1 MMNKAQITK
10 IVIRL
15 ATRPKWSIEARRD
28 KVSQM
33 IAEEI
38 QRSDELNQALMELD
52 ILLDKLQKIY
62 QEVDDVCEH
71 LLKHYFKSEYIQM
84 NRPSFLNT
92 NTIEDSKAG
101 FIKKLLEVSDSRKSL
116 KVQDSEITTHSIY
129 HKIDPGLRIALNNNI
144 VTLLTIDN
152 ELIDLKVMYEFLIEN
167 CENE

>member
-1 MMNKAQITK
+1 MNEAQITK
-10 IVIRL
+10 IVMRL
-15 ATRPKWSIEARRD
+15 ATRSKWSIEVRRD

-52 ILLDKLQKIY
+52 ILLDKLQKVY

-71 LLKHYFKSEYIQM
+71 LLKHYLKSEYIQM
-84 NRPSFLNT
+84 HRPSFLNT

-101 FIKKLLEVSDSRKSL
+101 FIKRLLEVSDSRKSL
-116 KVQDSEITTHSIY
+116 KLQDSEITTHSIY

-152 ELIDLKVMYEFLIEN
+152 ELIDLKVIYKFLIEN

>member
-1 MMNKAQITK
+1 MNEAQITK
-10 IVIRL
+10 IVMRL
-15 ATRPKWSIEARRD
+15 ATRSKWSIEVRRN

-52 ILLDKLQKIY
+52 ILLDKLQKVY

-71 LLKHYFKSEYIQM
+71 LLKHYLKSEYIQIH
-84 NRPSFLNT
+84 RPSFFNT
-92 NTIEDSKAG
+92 TNMKDSKAE
-101 FIKKLLEVSDSRKSL
+101 FIQRLLEVSERRKSL

-129 HKIDPGLRIALNNNI
+129 YRIDPGLRIALNNNI

-152 ELIDLKVMYEFLIEN
+152 ELIDLKVMYEFLIEK
-167 CENE
+167 CTNE

>member
-1 MMNKAQITK
+1 MNEAQITK
-10 IVIRL
+10 IVMRL
-15 ATRPKWSIEARRD
+15 ATRSKWSIEVRRD

-52 ILLDKLQKIY
+52 ILLDKLQKVY

-71 LLKHYFKSEYIQM
+71 LLKHYLKSEYIQM
-84 NRPSFLNT
+84 HRPSFLNT

-101 FIKKLLEVSDSRKSL
+101 FIKRLLEVSDSKKSL
-116 KVQDSEITTHSIY
+116 KLQDSEITTHSIY

-152 ELIDLKVMYEFLIEN
+152 ELIDLKVIYEFLIEN

>member
-1 MMNKAQITK
+1 MSETQITK
-10 IVIRL
+10 IVTRL
-15 ATRPKWSIEARRD
+15 ATRPKWSIEARRN

-52 ILLDKLQKIY
+52 ILLDKLQKVY

-71 LLKHYFKSEYIQM
+71 LIKHHLKSEYIQIH
-84 NRPSFLNT
+84 RPSFLNT
-92 NTIEDSKAG
+92 NTIKDSKAE
-101 FIKKLLEVSDSRKSL
+101 FIQRLLEVSDSRESL

-152 ELIDLKVMYEFLIEN
+152 ELIDLKVIYEFLIEN

>member
-1 MMNKAQITK
+1 MNEAQITK
-10 IVIRL
+10 VVMRL
-15 ATRPKWSIEARRD
+15 ATRSKWSIEVRRD

-52 ILLDKLQKIY
+52 ILLDKLQKVY

-71 LLKHYFKSEYIQM
+71 LLKHYLKSEYIQM
-84 NRPSFLNT
+84 HRPSFLNT

-101 FIKKLLEVSDSRKSL
+101 FIKRLLEVSDSRKSL

-144 VTLLTIDN
+144 VALLTINN

-167 CENE
+167 CDNE

>member
-1 MMNKAQITK
+1 MNEAQITK
-10 IVIRL
+10 IVMRL
-15 ATRPKWSIEARRD
+15 ATRSKWSIEIRRN

-33 IAEEI
+33 IAEEV

-52 ILLDKLQKIY
+52 ILLDKLQKVY

-71 LLKHYFKSEYIQM
+71 LLKHYLKSEYIQIH
-84 NRPSFLNT
+84 RPSFFNT
-92 NTIEDSKAG
+92 TGIKDSKAE
-101 FIKKLLEVSDSRKSL
+101 FVQRMLEVSEGRQSL

-129 HKIDPGLRIALNNNI
+129 YKIDPGLRIALNNNI

-152 ELIDLKVMYEFLIEN
+152 ELIDLKTMYEFLIEN

>member
-1 MMNKAQITK
+1 MNEAQITK
-10 IVIRL
+10 IVMRL
-15 ATRPKWSIEARRD
+15 ATRSRWSIEVRRD

-52 ILLDKLQKIY
+52 ILLDKLQKVY

-71 LLKHYFKSEYIQM
+71 LLKHYLKSEYIQM
-84 NRPSFLNT
+84 HRPSFLNT
-92 NTIEDSKAG
+92 NTIEDSKTG
-101 FIKKLLEVSDSRKSL
+101 FIKRLLEVSDSRKSL
-116 KVQDSEITTHSIY
+116 KLQDSEITTHSIY

-152 ELIDLKVMYEFLIEN
+152 ELIDLKVIYEFLIEN

>member
-1 MMNKAQITK
+1 MNEAQITK
-10 IVIRL
+10 IVMRL
-15 ATRPKWSIEARRD
+15 ATRSKWSIEVRRD

-52 ILLDKLQKIY
+52 ILLDKLQKVY

-71 LLKHYFKSEYIQM
+71 LLKHYLKSEYIQM
-84 NRPSFLNT
+84 HRPSFLNT

-101 FIKKLLEVSDSRKSL
+101 FIKRLLEVSDSRKSL
-116 KVQDSEITTHSIY
+116 KLQDSEITTHSIY

-144 VTLLTIDN
+144 VALLTIDN

-167 CENE
+167 CDNE

>member
-1 MMNKAQITK
+1 MNETQIIK

-28 KVSQM
+28 RVSQM

-52 ILLDKLQKIY
+52 ILLDKLQKVY

-71 LLKHYFKSEYIQM
+71 LLKHYLKSEYIQIHK
-84 NRPSFLNT
+84 PSFLNT
-92 NTIEDSKAG
+92 NTVKDSKAE
-101 FIKKLLEVSDSRKSL
+101 FTQRLLEVADSRESL
-116 KVQDSEITTHSIY
+116 KVQNSEITTHSIY
-129 HKIDPGLRIALNNNI
+129 HKVDPGLRIALNNNI

-152 ELIDLKVMYEFLIEN
+152 ELIDLKVIYEFLIEN

>member
-1 MMNKAQITK
+1 MNEAQITK
-10 IVIRL
+10 IVMRL
-15 ATRPKWSIEARRD
+15 ATRSKWSIEVRRD

-52 ILLDKLQKIY
+52 ILLDKLQKAY

-71 LLKHYFKSEYIQM
+71 LLKHYLKSEYIQM
-84 NRPSFLNT
+84 HRPSFLNA
-92 NTIEDSKAG
+92 NTIKDSKAE
-101 FIKKLLEVSDSRKSL
+101 FIQRLLEVSDSRESL
-116 KVQDSEITTHSIY
+116 KIQDSEITTHSIY

-152 ELIDLKVMYEFLIEN
+152 ELIDLKVIYEFLIEN

>member
-1 MMNKAQITK
+1 MNETQITK

-28 KVSQM
+28 RVSQI

-52 ILLDKLQKIY
+52 ILLDKLQKVY

-71 LLKHYFKSEYIQM
+71 LLKHYLKSEYIQIHK
-84 NRPSFLNT
+84 PSFLNT
-92 NTIEDSKAG
+92 NTVKDSKAE
-101 FIKKLLEVSDSRKSL
+101 FTQRLLEVSDSRESL
-116 KVQDSEITTHSIY
+116 KVQNSEITTHSIY
-129 HKIDPGLRIALNNNI
+129 HKVDPGLRIALNNNI

>member
-1 MMNKAQITK
+1 MSETQITK
-10 IVIRL
+10 IVTRL
-15 ATRPKWSIEARRD
+15 ATRPKWSIEVRRN

-52 ILLDKLQKIY
+52 ILLDKLQKVY
-62 QEVDDVCEH
+62 QEIDDVCEH
-71 LLKHYFKSEYIQM
+71 LLKYYLKSEYIQM
-84 NRPSFLNT
+84 HRPSFPNT
-92 NTIEDSKAG
+92 NTIKDSKAE
-101 FIKKLLEVSDSRKSL
+101 FTQRLLEVFDSRKSF
-116 KVQDSEITTHSIY
+116 KAQNSEITTHSIY
-129 HKIDPGLRIALNNNI
+129 HKIDSGLRIALNNNI

>member
-1 MMNKAQITK
+1 MNEAQITK
-10 IVIRL
+10 IVTRL
-15 ATRPKWSIEARRD
+15 ANRSKWSIEVRRD

-52 ILLDKLQKIY
+52 ILLDKLQKVY

-71 LLKHYFKSEYIQM
+71 LLEHYLKSEYIQM
-84 NRPSFLNT
+84 HKPSFLNT
-92 NTIEDSKAG
+92 NIIEDSKAE
-101 FIKKLLEVSDSRKSL
+101 FTQRLLEVSDSRKSL

-152 ELIDLKVMYEFLIEN
+152 ELIDLKVIYEFLIEN
-167 CENE
+167 CESK

>member
-1 MMNKAQITK
+1 MNEAQITK
-10 IVIRL
+10 IVMRL
-15 ATRPKWSIEARRD
+15 ATRSKWSIEVRRD

-52 ILLDKLQKIY
+52 ILLDKLQKVY

-71 LLKHYFKSEYIQM
+71 LLKHYLKSEYIQM
-84 NRPSFLNT
+84 HRPSFLNT

-101 FIKKLLEVSDSRKSL
+101 FIKRLLEVSDSRKSL
-116 KVQDSEITTHSIY
+116 KLQDSEITTHSIY

>member
-1 MMNKAQITK
+1 MSETQITR
-10 IVIRL
+10 IVTRL
-15 ATRPKWSIEARRD
+15 ATRPKWSIEARRN

-52 ILLDKLQKIY
+52 ILLDKLQKVY
-62 QEVDDVCEH
+62 QEIDDVCEH
-71 LLKHYFKSEYIQM
+71 LLKYYLKSEYIQM
-84 NRPSFLNT
+84 HRPSFPNT
-92 NTIEDSKAG
+92 GTIKDSKAE
-101 FIKKLLEVSDSRKSL
+101 FTQRLLEVSDSRKSL
-116 KVQDSEITTHSIY
+116 KIQNSEITTHSIY

>member
-1 MMNKAQITK
+1 MNEAQITK
-10 IVIRL
+10 VVMRL
-15 ATRPKWSIEARRD
+15 ATRSKWSIEVRRD

-52 ILLDKLQKIY
+52 ILLDKLQKVY

-71 LLKHYFKSEYIQM
+71 LLKHYLKSEYIQM
-84 NRPSFLNT
+84 HRPSFLNT

-101 FIKKLLEVSDSRKSL
+101 FIKRLLEVSDSRKSL

-152 ELIDLKVMYEFLIEN
+152 ELIDLKVIYEFLIEN

>member
-1 MMNKAQITK
+1 MNEAQIIK
-10 IVIRL
+10 IVMRL
-15 ATRPKWSIEARRD
+15 ATRSKWSIEVRRN

-52 ILLDKLQKIY
+52 ILLDKLQKVY

-71 LLKHYFKSEYIQM
+71 LLKHYLKSEYIQIH
-84 NRPSFLNT
+84 RPSFFNT
-92 NTIEDSKAG
+92 TNIKDSKAE
-101 FIKKLLEVSDSRKSL
+101 FIQRLLEDSERRKSL
-116 KVQDSEITTHSIY
+116 KAQDSEITTHSIY
-129 HKIDPGLRIALNNNI
+129 HRIDPGLRIALNNNI

>member
-1 MMNKAQITK
+1 MNETQIIK

-15 ATRPKWSIEARRD
+15 ATRPKWSIEARRN

-52 ILLDKLQKIY
+52 ILLDKLQKAY

-71 LLKHYFKSEYIQM
+71 LLKHYLKSEYIQM
-84 NRPSFLNT
+84 HRPSFLNT

-101 FIKKLLEVSDSRKSL
+101 FIKRLLEVSDSRKSL
-116 KVQDSEITTHSIY
+116 KLQDSEITTHSIY

-152 ELIDLKVMYEFLIEN
+152 ELIDLKIIYEFLIEN

>member
-1 MMNKAQITK
+1 MNEAQITK
-10 IVIRL
+10 IVMRL
-15 ATRPKWSIEARRD
+15 ATRSRWSIEVRRD

-52 ILLDKLQKIY
+52 ILLDKLQKVY

-71 LLKHYFKSEYIQM
+71 LLKHYLKSEYIQM
-84 NRPSFLNT
+84 HRPSFLNT

-101 FIKKLLEVSDSRKSL
+101 FIKRLLEVSDSRKSL
-116 KVQDSEITTHSIY
+116 KLQDSEITTHSIY

-152 ELIDLKVMYEFLIEN
+152 ELIDLRVIYEFLIEN
-167 CENE
+167 CESE

>member
-1 MMNKAQITK
+1 MNEAQITK
-10 IVIRL
+10 IVMRL
-15 ATRPKWSIEARRD
+15 ATRSRWSIEVRRD

-52 ILLDKLQKIY
+52 ILLDKLQKVY
-62 QEVDDVCEH
+62 QEVDDVCER
-71 LLKHYFKSEYIQM
+71 LLKHYLKSEYIQM
-84 NRPSFLNT
+84 HRPSFLNT

-101 FIKKLLEVSDSRKSL
+101 FIKRLLEVSDSRKSL
-116 KVQDSEITTHSIY
+116 KLQDSEITTHSIY

-152 ELIDLKVMYEFLIEN
+152 ELIDLKVIYKFLIEN

>member
-1 MMNKAQITK
+1 MNEAQITK
-10 IVIRL
+10 IVMRL
-15 ATRPKWSIEARRD
+15 ATRSKWSIEVRRD

-52 ILLDKLQKIY
+52 ILLDKLQKVY

-71 LLKHYFKSEYIQM
+71 LLKHYLKSEYIQM
-84 NRPSFLNT
+84 HRPSFLNT

-101 FIKKLLEVSDSRKSL
+101 FIKRLLEVSDSRKSL
-116 KVQDSEITTHSIY
+116 KIQDSEITTHSIY

>member
-1 MMNKAQITK
+1 MNEAQITK
-10 IVIRL
+10 IVMRL
-15 ATRPKWSIEARRD
+15 ATRSKWSIEVRRD

-52 ILLDKLQKIY
+52 ILLDKLQKVY

-71 LLKHYFKSEYIQM
+71 LLKHYLKSEYIQM
-84 NRPSFLNT
+84 HRPSFLNT

-101 FIKKLLEVSDSRKSL
+101 FIKRLLEVSDSRKSL
-116 KVQDSEITTHSIY
+116 KLQDSEITTHSIY

-152 ELIDLKVMYEFLIEN
+152 ELIDLRVIYEFLIEN
-167 CENE
+167 CESE

>member
-1 MMNKAQITK
+1 MNEAQVIK
-10 IVIRL
+10 IVMRL
-15 ATRPKWSIEARRD
+15 ATRSKWLIEVRRG

-52 ILLDKLQKIY
+52 ILLDKLQKVY

-71 LLKHYFKSEYIQM
+71 LLKHYLKSEYLQM
-84 NRPSFLNT
+84 HKPSFLNT
-92 NTIEDSKAG
+92 NTIKDSKAE
-101 FIKKLLEVSDSRKSL
+101 FIQRLFEVTDSRKSL

-152 ELIDLKVMYEFLIEN
+152 ELIDLKVMFEFLIEN

>member
-1 MMNKAQITK
+1 MNEAQITK
-10 IVIRL
+10 IVMRL
-15 ATRPKWSIEARRD
+15 ATRSKWSIEARRD

-52 ILLDKLQKIY
+52 ILLDKLQKVY
-62 QEVDDVCEH
+62 QEIDDVCEH
-71 LLKHYFKSEYIQM
+71 LLKHYLKSEYIQM
-84 NRPSFLNT
+84 HRPSFLNT

-101 FIKKLLEVSDSRKSL
+101 FIKRLLEVSDSRESL
-116 KVQDSEITTHSIY
+116 KIQDSEITTHSIY

-152 ELIDLKVMYEFLIEN
+152 ELIDLKVIYKFLIEN

>member
-1 MMNKAQITK
+1 MNEAQITK
-10 IVIRL
+10 IVMRL
-15 ATRPKWSIEARRD
+15 ATRSKWSIEVRRD

-52 ILLDKLQKIY
+52 ILLDKLQKVY

-71 LLKHYFKSEYIQM
+71 LLKHYLKSEYIQM
-84 NRPSFLNT
+84 HRPSLLNT

-101 FIKKLLEVSDSRKSL
+101 FIKRLLEVSDRRKSL
-116 KVQDSEITTHSIY
+116 RVQDSEITTHSIY

-144 VTLLTIDN
+144 VALLTINN

-167 CENE
+167 CDNE

>member
-1 MMNKAQITK
+1 MNEAQITK
-10 IVIRL
+10 IVMRL
-15 ATRPKWSIEARRD
+15 ATRPKWSIEVRRD

-52 ILLDKLQKIY
+52 ILLDKLQKVY
-62 QEVDDVCEH
+62 QEIDDVCEH
-71 LLKHYFKSEYIQM
+71 LLKHYLKSEYLQM
-84 NRPSFLNT
+84 HRPSFLNT
-92 NTIEDSKAG
+92 NTIKDSKTE
-101 FIKKLLEVSDSRKSL
+101 FIKRLLEVSDSRKSL

-129 HKIDPGLRIALNNNI
+129 HKIDSGLRIALNNNI

-167 CENE
+167 CENK

>member
-1 MMNKAQITK
+1 MNEAQITK
-10 IVIRL
+10 IVMRL
-15 ATRPKWSIEARRD
+15 ATRSRWSIEVRRD

-52 ILLDKLQKIY
+52 ILLDKLQKVY

-71 LLKHYFKSEYIQM
+71 LLKHYLKSEYIQM
-84 NRPSFLNT
+84 HRPSFLNT

-101 FIKKLLEVSDSRKSL
+101 FIKRLLEVSDSRKSL
-116 KVQDSEITTHSIY
+116 KLQDSEITTHSIY

-152 ELIDLKVMYEFLIEN
+152 ELIDLKVIYKFLIEN

>member
-1 MMNKAQITK
+1 
-10 IVIRL
+10 
-15 ATRPKWSIEARRD
+15 
-28 KVSQM
+28 M

-52 ILLDKLQKIY
+52 ILLDKLQKVY

-71 LLKHYFKSEYIQM
+71 LLKHYLKSEYIQM
-84 NRPSFLNT
+84 HRPSFPNT

-101 FIKKLLEVSDSRKSL
+101 FIKRLLEVSDSRKSL
-116 KVQDSEITTHSIY
+116 KLQDSEITTHSIY

-152 ELIDLKVMYEFLIEN
+152 ELIDLKVIYKFLIEN